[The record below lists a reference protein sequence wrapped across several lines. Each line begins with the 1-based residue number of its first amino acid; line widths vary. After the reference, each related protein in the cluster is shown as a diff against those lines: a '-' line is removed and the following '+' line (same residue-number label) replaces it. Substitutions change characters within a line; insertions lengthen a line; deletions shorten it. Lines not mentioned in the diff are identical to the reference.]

1 MSRKSKGNLGVSPK
15 VFDTIIFLFRKKRI
29 KRDKNRGKTERKVT
43 VDLGVSPGHILEELR
58 MNNPEI
64 NIYPYKGERKMKDVT
79 ETIIRVIA
87 EYLDKDPSEIQ
98 ATDTFAEIGLDSL
111 DIMELV
117 MQLQEELDCK
127 IELSQDITSIEK
139 LAAYIEQQ

>member
-1 MSRKSKGNLGVSPK
+1 
-15 VFDTIIFLFRKKRI
+15 
-29 KRDKNRGKTERKVT
+29 
-43 VDLGVSPGHILEELR
+43 
-58 MNNPEI
+58 
-64 NIYPYKGERKMKDVT
+64 MKDVT

-87 EYLDKDPSEIQ
+87 EYLDKDPSEIKE
-98 ATDTFAEIGLDSL
+98 TDTFSEIGLDSL

-139 LAAYIEQQ
+139 LAEYIEKQ

>member
-1 MSRKSKGNLGVSPK
+1 
-15 VFDTIIFLFRKKRI
+15 
-29 KRDKNRGKTERKVT
+29 
-43 VDLGVSPGHILEELR
+43 
-58 MNNPEI
+58 
-64 NIYPYKGERKMKDVT
+64 MKDVT

-98 ATDTFAEIGLDSL
+98 ATDTFSEIGLDSL

-139 LAAYIEQQ
+139 LAKFIEEQ

>member
-1 MSRKSKGNLGVSPK
+1 M
-15 VFDTIIFLFRKKRI
+15 
-29 KRDKNRGKTERKVT
+29 KN
-43 VDLGVSPGHILEELR
+43 
-58 MNNPEI
+58 
-64 NIYPYKGERKMKDVT
+64 VT

-87 EYLDKDPSEIQ
+87 EYLDKDASEIA

-127 IELSQDITSIEK
+127 IELSQDITSIDK
-139 LAAYIEQQ
+139 LAEYIEKQ